1 MTNTADQKQLLELQL
16 CQQEIVKIDV
26 DIKNRVAAIR
36 SARNCS
42 QRELSVL
49 GKEVKD
55 RLKLLELKVDSLE
68 DIAAK
73 IKKPADRT
81 ELVAQI
87 VQHRAELDRNGQNL
101 RAATLQAM
109 QMIDRESRDALFR
122 TANVDE
128 ASVRL
133 RNTQSSN
140 LRQQSSK
147 TTDSLSQLVAKMSD
161 QVKMSEETTTTLV
174 NSSTVIRE
182 TEKEF
187 GTMGAT
193 IQSGGKLLSKYTRRE
208 LTDKILIAL
217 ALCLFFGVVFYILRK
232 RVFKFIF

>member
-1 MTNTADQKQLLELQL
+1 MANTADQKQLLELQL

>member
-1 MTNTADQKQLLELQL
+1 MANTADQKQLLELQL

-87 VQHRAELDRNGQNL
+87 AQHRAELDRNGQNL